1 MEEIW
6 KDIEGYEG
14 LYQVSN
20 FGNVKRLEGK
30 IYSYITN
37 KYETRKEHM
46 IKTRVGNRKYKV
58 VNLCKNSKRE
68 CKTVHRLIA
77 QAFLPNPNNFEC
89 VNHIDG
95 NKLNNKIDNLEWC
108 TTQQNIQHAY
118 KNNLMTNNKK
128 IDQYSLDNKFIKT
141 FNSINE
147 ASKKI
152 GVAQPNISMCAIG
165 KKKTAGGYI
174 WKYTK

>member
-6 KDIEGYEG
+6 KDIKGYEG

-46 IKTRVGNRKYKV
+46 IKTRVNNRGYKITT
-58 VNLCKNSKRE
+58 LSKNSKV
-68 CKTVHRLIA
+68 KSFAIHRLIA

-89 VNHIDG
+89 VNHLDG

-128 IDQYSLDNKFIKT
+128 IDQYSLDNKFIKI
-141 FNSINE
+141 FNSANE
-147 ASKKI
+147 ASRETGI
-152 GVAQPNISMCAIG
+152 AQPNITMCALG

-174 WKYTK
+174 WKHNK